1 MATKPTFGTY
11 NPFARVFPERWG
23 VDDKAATAAKYGIEA
38 LTGYARTFTQPFR
51 AAAAIQGT
59 PLVTP
64 GGRKE
69 QTVATSD
76 APQLPS
82 GINDTGRFDY
92 YNNPSPSLPPSP
104 AAPLVSSNPARDEA
118 NQNALDAMLRMRDF
132 QNMSP
137 QFQDSVRSAGG
148 NFDGLNMPVAG
159 AGNITNPQVPAF
171 PSNANFNL
179 GSAGPSITSGDLPPR
194 PDTSLPNTI
203 LDGQRIQTPYGA
215 VYATKEQAGRG
226 NVQALGSVAP
236 QSARLANIG
245 SEAQRAARLTA
256 MREKGRAIGQQQF
269 NTMKAFGDSRAV
281 GSGYTAS
288 ASGRFGQ
295 PLKGLFPKSQRAIA
309 AGNAPQPNQS
319 IQQFTDSYP
328 TFPDRKPTAFGGG
341 GQSFFKAQTYPDIV
355 NRNNQ
360 WDITGYGGESADDQF
375 FGVNSLF
382 TQLQKYG
389 ITGQDLI
396 ETRLATG
403 R

>member
-245 SEAQRAARLTA
+245 SEAQQAARLTA
-256 MREKGRAIGQQQF
+256 AREAGITAQQGRQNTMQSWADRFTQINKERREKETGVKSTYA
-269 NTMKAFGDSRAV
+269 A
-281 GSGYTAS
+281 TAT
-288 ASGRFGQ
+288 GRFGQ
-295 PLKGLFPKSQRAIA
+295 SLGGLFPKSQRAIA
-309 AGNAPQPNQS
+309 AGNAPQPNQKIS
-319 IQQFTDSYP
+319 V
-328 TFPDRKPTAFGGG
+328 FPGRQAQSLQPAGNFG
-341 GQSFFKAQTYPDIV
+341 SFFPWASEPQQP
-355 NRNNQ
+355 
-360 WDITGYGGESADDQF
+360 E
-375 FGVNSLF
+375 SLF
-382 TQLQKYG
+382 SSL
-389 ITGQDLI
+389 TGNFQ
-396 ETRLATG
+396 RYS
-403 R
+403 